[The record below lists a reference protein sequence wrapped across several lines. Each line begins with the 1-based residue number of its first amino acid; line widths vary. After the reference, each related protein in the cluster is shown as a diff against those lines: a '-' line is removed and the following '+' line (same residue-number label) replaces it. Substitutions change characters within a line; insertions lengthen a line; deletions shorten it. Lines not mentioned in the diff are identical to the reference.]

1 MAGGHHGSSRK
12 ILMSSGETKRDLRR
26 QLREEGARHSDTAK
40 ADASERIC
48 AGLRQREIWN
58 RSRSIL
64 FYSPLADEPNVWPL
78 ASEAL
83 AQGKTVALPRF
94 VGGEHPYVLCR
105 VQNLAQDLV
114 AGQFGIPEPN
124 SGCAHIDLKLL
135 DFVLVPGIGFAV
147 AGQRLGRGKGYY
159 DRLLTKAIG
168 FKCGVA
174 FDWQVVAD
182 LPLEPHDVLV
192 NCILTPTRWLEVA
205 PLPRF

>member
-1 MAGGHHGSSRK
+1 MAGRHGGSGRK
-12 ILMSSGETKRDLRR
+12 ILMSSGETKGNFRR
-26 QLREEGARHSDTAK
+26 RFREEAARHSDTVK
-40 ADASERIC
+40 ADASQRIC
-48 AGLRQREIWN
+48 GVLRQQQIWK
-58 RSRSIL
+58 RSQSIL
-64 FYSPLADEPNVWPL
+64 FYSPIAGEPNVWPL

-83 AQGKTVALPRF
+83 VQGKTVALPRF

-105 VQNLAQDLV
+105 VQNPAQDLV

-124 SGCAHIDLKLL
+124 PKWVEIDLKLL
-135 DFVLVPGIGFAV
+135 DFILVPGLGFAV